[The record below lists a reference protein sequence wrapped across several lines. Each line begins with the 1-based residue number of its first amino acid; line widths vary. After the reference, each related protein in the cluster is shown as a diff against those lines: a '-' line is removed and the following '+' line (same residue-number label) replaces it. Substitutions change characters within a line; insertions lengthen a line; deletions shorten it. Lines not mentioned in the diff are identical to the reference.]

1 MTPEEKT
8 QAFVADALALQLRG
22 VPISVHYSA
31 DGTEATVSIQD
42 SPASDKWRDKIR
54 AFVFKYREILH

>member
-8 QAFVADALALQLRG
+8 QAFLADALALQLRG

-42 SPASDKWRDKIR
+42 SP
-54 AFVFKYREILH
+54 REILH